1 MKINQLKAGV
11 VLSYLSMG
19 IGGLITILYTPVMV
33 RLLGQ
38 SEYGV
43 YTLAGSVVSYLSLL
57 SFGFGSAYVR
67 FFSRYKADS
76 DEEGLARLNG
86 MFMTV
91 FLAIGL
97 LALLAGGALVGGAGL
112 LFGSKLTAEELQTTR
127 ILMSLLVVNIALSF
141 PFSVFSSFI
150 TANEEYFFQR
160 VLSLIKAVANPFL
173 TLPVLL
179 LGYRSVGMVIV
190 TVLLNIA
197 IEILYML
204 FCLKK
209 LRMRFSFRQF
219 DFKVLKEIGVFSSF
233 IFINIVVDQINWNL
247 DKLLLGAFHGSVAT
261 AVYGLAAQLNVY
273 YQQFSTSVSSVFI
286 PRVNALV
293 FAEDADRRLTE
304 LFVKIGRIQ
313 FIILSLIASGLV
325 LFGRP
330 FLDLWGGEGY
340 ADSYPI
346 ALLLILPVTIPLCQ
360 NIGIEIQ
367 RAKNMHKFRSI
378 VYLFIAGVNL
388 ILSIPLCKLFSGV
401 GCAIGTAL
409 ALLLGNGVIM
419 NLYYYKKMH
428 LDIPL
433 FWREIARLLPA
444 LILPIAFGLL
454 LSHLF
459 DLYHIVPLA
468 AAILC
473 YTAVFLI
480 SFWFFGLNAY
490 EKSVLRRPF
499 QKARRA

>member
-19 IGGLITILYTPVMV
+19 IGGLISILYTPVMV

-67 FFSRYKADS
+67 FFSRYKANS

-91 FLAIGL
+91 FLAIGA
-97 LALLAGGALVGGAGL
+97 LALLAGGVLVGGAGL
-112 LFGSKLTAEELQTTR
+112 LFGGKLTAEELQTTR

-179 LGYRSVGMVIV
+179 LGYRSVGMVVV

-209 LRMRFSFRQF
+209 LRMRFSFCQF
-219 DFKVLKEIGVFSSF
+219 DFKLLKEISVFSSF

-286 PRVNALV
+286 PRVNALA

-304 LFVKIGRIQ
+304 LFIKIGRIQ

-330 FLDLWGGEGY
+330 FLALWGGEGY
-340 ADSYPI
+340 TDSYPI

-378 VYLFIAGVNL
+378 VYLLIAGINL
-388 ILSIPLCKLFSGV
+388 ILSIPLCRLFSGV

-409 ALLLGNGVIM
+409 ALLIGNGVIM

-473 YTAVFLI
+473 YTAVFLV
-480 SFWFFGLNAY
+480 SFWFFGLNDY
-490 EKSVLRRPF
+490 EKSILRRPF
-499 QKARRA
+499 QKIKRA